1 MRKIIL
7 SPILSLLLIG
17 GTSAISAY
25 PQTGTEHQYL
35 RAPLPENWGVAEAN
49 AQTLPADDTW
59 WSGFGDS
66 TLDSLIALGENNNF
80 DLAMAARRA
89 DEALQGVRSARA
101 AYFPAIGATAGWQR
115 SRTDGIIAGGY
126 SLGLHASWEPD
137 IFGKVRSRV
146 KQSGHNYDA
155 SRAEYTAAMVSVC
168 AQIASAYFDLRTAQ
182 AQREVANEH
191 IGRQQHIVDIAKAR
205 HEAGLA
211 SALDVAQALT
221 VLYTTQSSLPLLDTQ
236 IAADIN
242 AIATL
247 CGLYAADIRP
257 MLEKGYAVQPD
268 WHRIVNAGVPAELLR
283 RRPDIAQAEAQIEAA
298 AAALGIAR
306 KDYLPTLSIS
316 GAVGTAATHPDGL
329 FKDGSLTWSV
339 APTLSWTVFDGLAR
353 RAGVVYARDEME
365 SMVAAYN
372 SVVHN
377 AVQEVENALTSYT
390 NQLRR
395 IDILDNVV
403 EQSRL
408 SLDLSLDQY
417 KQGLSPFTNVV
428 DAQLSYLEN
437 TNSVLAAR
445 GDALVSLATLY
456 RALGGGTGT
465 M

>member
-17 GTSAISAY
+17 GTTAISAY
-25 PQTGTEHQYL
+25 PQTGSEHHYL

-66 TLDSLIALGENNNF
+66 TLDSLIALGESNNF

-89 DEALQGVRSARA
+89 DEALQGVRSASA
-101 AYFPAIGATAGWQR
+101 AYFPAVGATAGWQR

-137 IFGKVRSRV
+137 IFGKVRARV

-155 SRAEYTAAMVSVC
+155 SRAEYTAAMVSMC

-236 IAADIN
+236 IGARPSN
-242 AIATL
+242 TVHESVGATDHVSEPSL
-247 CGLYAADIRP
+247 KRP
-257 MLEKGYAVQPD
+257 
-268 WHRIVNAGVPAELLR
+268 
-283 RRPDIAQAEAQIEAA
+283 
-298 AAALGIAR
+298 
-306 KDYLPTLSIS
+306 S
-316 GAVGTAATHPDGL
+316 G
-329 FKDGSLTWSV
+329 
-339 APTLSWTVFDGLAR
+339 
-353 RAGVVYARDEME
+353 
-365 SMVAAYN
+365 
-372 SVVHN
+372 
-377 AVQEVENALTSYT
+377 
-390 NQLRR
+390 
-395 IDILDNVV
+395 
-403 EQSRL
+403 
-408 SLDLSLDQY
+408 
-417 KQGLSPFTNVV
+417 
-428 DAQLSYLEN
+428 
-437 TNSVLAAR
+437 
-445 GDALVSLATLY
+445 
-456 RALGGGTGT
+456 
-465 M
+465 